1 MSIKSLYTLALGLLV
16 SIPSV
21 ASPKGFD
28 LTTYHAEITELS
40 IDDNL
45 LSPEIPKKYVEP
57 AREAMKSI
65 GARMRNAGLT
75 TDLSERNG
83 LVLMV
88 TVAAADMFE
97 ANSTDLSSKADK
109 VLKLLLQYMRTPDK
123 YKVLIAVHSDDTGSE
138 EYLNDMTSQRADA
151 ILQWF
156 AGQGLPTD
164 GIITY
169 GLGYD
174 EPLTTKPGRKERAK
188 NRRVEFYFVPGPVM
202 IEQLKARR

>member
-1 MSIKSLYTLALGLLV
+1 M
-16 SIPSV
+16 
-21 ASPKGFD
+21 
-28 LTTYHAEITELS
+28 S

-45 LSPEIPKKYVEP
+45 LSPEIPKKHVEA

-65 GARMRNAGLT
+65 GKRLHNAGLT
-75 TDLSERNG
+75 TDLSERDG

-123 YKVLIAVHSDDTGSE
+123 YKVLIAVHSDDTGTE
-138 EYLNDMTSQRADA
+138 EYLNEMTSQRADA

-188 NRRVEFYFVPGPVM
+188 NRRVEFYFVPGPIM
-202 IEQLKARR
+202 IEQLKAKR